1 MKRLQIY
8 LTERQSAVLKEKA
21 KNIDISL
28 AELIRR
34 ILDRY
39 IDKDEEKDVV

>member
-8 LTERQSAVLKEKA
+8 LTERQSVVLKEKA

-39 IDKDEEKDVV
+39 IDKGEDKDGG